1 MTSPKSHLT
10 LSVSCA
16 QVHFQSW
23 GRDFDCVNKTF
34 DDREALVAD
43 AVRR

>member
-1 MTSPKSHLT
+1 MMSPRITPDTFVLC
-10 LSVSCA
+10 V

-34 DDREALVAD
+34 DDRESLVAD

>member
-1 MTSPKSHLT
+1 MTLPKSHLT
-10 LSVSCA
+10 HFVIFA